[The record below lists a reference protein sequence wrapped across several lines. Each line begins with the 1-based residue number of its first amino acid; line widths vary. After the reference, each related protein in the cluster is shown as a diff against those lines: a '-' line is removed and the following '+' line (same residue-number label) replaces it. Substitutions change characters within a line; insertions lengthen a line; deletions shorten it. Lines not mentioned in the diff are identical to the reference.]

1 MNLSVRTKV
10 FYGLGFV
17 SVGIKDVLYTLFVFF
32 YYNQVLGLDP
42 LYTGLATFISLFF
55 DAFSDPIIGALSDN
69 SQNRKWGR
77 RHPFMFLS
85 ALPLGISIWLLFNP
99 SANLNNFELFCWL
112 TIFSIFIR
120 FFLTM
125 YIVPAM
131 SLGAELSTNYNE
143 RTVLTSFRLS
153 FTTALQPFIFFIA
166 IYFFFLLGK

>member
-99 SANLNNFELFCWL
+99 STNPNN
-112 TIFSIFIR
+112 
-120 FFLTM
+120 
-125 YIVPAM
+125 
-131 SLGAELSTNYNE
+131 
-143 RTVLTSFRLS
+143 
-153 FTTALQPFIFFIA
+153 
-166 IYFFFLLGK
+166 